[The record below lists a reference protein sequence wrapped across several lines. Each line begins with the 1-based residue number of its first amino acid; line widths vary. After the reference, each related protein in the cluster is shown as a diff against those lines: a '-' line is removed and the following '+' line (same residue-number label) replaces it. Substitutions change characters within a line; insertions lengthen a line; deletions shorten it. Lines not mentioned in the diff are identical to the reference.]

1 MLLER
6 TVSENEAGKTLKY
19 VLKNGLQLSERLI
32 KKLKLQQ
39 KIYVNEY
46 PERVNYVV
54 KEEDKLK
61 VILDLEEECEN
72 IEPQDIPLNIIYE
85 DECMLVL
92 NKQPGIVVHPT
103 SYHPDNTIANGIVY
117 YLKQKGV
124 IKKVRP
130 VSRLDR
136 ETSGIIIFAKN
147 QFTQET
153 LIQQMH
159 ANLFK
164 KEYLGVV
171 QGIPEK
177 SEGTINLPIA
187 RKPGSIMLRHISEE
201 GAPSI
206 THYKVLNS
214 FPLHNSAL
222 LGFKLETGRTHQI
235 RVHCHAMGFPIYGD
249 TLYSDNTNL
258 FISRQALHSYRTEI
272 LHPVT
277 RKEVIFTAELPSDI
291 AGLLEILSQ

>member
-1 MLLER
+1 MILER
-6 TVSENEAGKTLKY
+6 IISENEAGKTLKH
-19 VLKNGLQLSERLI
+19 VLKNGLKLSERLI
-32 KKLKLQQ
+32 RKLKLQQ
-39 KIYVNEY
+39 KIYVNEH
-46 PERVNYVV
+46 PERVNYIV
-54 KEEDKLK
+54 KADDRLK
-61 VILDLEEECEN
+61 VILDLEEECEH
-72 IEPQDIPLNIIYE
+72 IEPQDIPLDVIYE

-92 NKQPGIVVHPT
+92 NKQSGIVVHPT

-124 IKKVRP
+124 TKKVRP

-147 QFTQET
+147 QFTQEM

-159 ANLFK
+159 NNLFK
-164 KEYLGVV
+164 KEYLGIV
-171 QGIPEK
+171 QGIPQK
-177 SEGTINLPIA
+177 NEGTINLPIA

-206 THYKVLNS
+206 THYKLLKT
-214 FPLHNSAL
+214 FPSHNSAL
-222 LGFKLETGRTHQI
+222 LSFKLETGRTHQI
-235 RVHCHAMGFPIYGD
+235 RVHCKAMGFPIYGD

-272 LHPVT
+272 IHPVT
-277 RKEVIFTAELPSDI
+277 QKGVIFKAELPSDI
-291 AGLLEILSQ
+291 SGLLEILSK